1 MISLFSSAASP
12 RATLAQGSNLSLRF
26 YGHGVN
32 DIDRVKIRIDAPAR
46 PVDVG
51 TDFTFEFWMKANL
64 GENTGAASCN
74 QNDGWITANII
85 FDRDIFGNGDYGDY
99 GIALSNGRI
108 AFGVNNG
115 SAGTTLCGATNVA
128 DGVWHHI
135 ALTRNS
141 ANGQL
146 RIFVDGTLDGQVTS
160 VLGNLSYRDGRT
172 TSYPNSDPFLVI
184 GAEKHDAG
192 SQYPSYNGL
201 IDEVRVSNSL
211 RYTSNFTRP
220 SAPFTTDANTVA
232 LYHFDEGPAGA
243 CTGTILDS
251 SGASGG
257 PSNGECKYGGAAPAG
272 PVYTTDTPFSGAS
285 PTNTFTPTSTATS
298 TPTNTPTS
306 TLTNTPTG
314 TLTNTPTSTST
325 NTPTNTPTPTPTA
338 TPGPPPPP
346 PNNPIYLPFIFRSGW
361 LILFFVGALALGT
374 LYMFYR
380 RAAR

>member
-1 MISLFSSAASP
+1 MKGRRVFVILMTFFLGLWLTPVSYSQ
-12 RATLAQGSNLSLRF
+12 ATNYALRF

-32 DIDRVKIRIDAPAR
+32 DIDRVKIRLDAPAR

-51 TDFTFEFWMKANL
+51 ADFTFEFWMKANL
-64 GENTGAASCN
+64 SDNPGVASCN
-74 QNDGWITANII
+74 QNDGWITANIM
-85 FDRDIFGNGDYGDY
+85 FDRDIWGAGDYGDY
-99 GIALSNGRI
+99 GIALSSGRI

-160 VLGNLSYRDGRT
+160 VLGNLSYRDGRA

-201 IDEVRVSNSL
+201 IDEVRVSNIL

-232 LYHFDEGPAGA
+232 LYRFNEGPVGA

-257 PSNGECKYGGAAPAG
+257 PSDGVCNYGGSAPAG
-272 PVYTTDTPFSGAS
+272 PVYSTDSPFS
-285 PTNTFTPTSTATS
+285 PPTSVR
-298 TPTNTPTS
+298 
-306 TLTNTPTG
+306 LTDWRALEVSN
-314 TLTNTPTSTST
+314 
-325 NTPTNTPTPTPTA
+325 
-338 TPGPPPPP
+338 
-346 PNNPIYLPFIFRSGW
+346 RWW
-361 LILFFVGALALGT
+361 LISGSILIAGMLVWLAFF
-374 LYMFYR
+374 R
-380 RAAR
+380 HPK